1 MVNCY
6 KCEKTEVAEEFQRC
20 SLCEATHKEL
30 CAKLDAQP
38 KHYEAKVREK
48 FYSWKEMKKGIKK
61 IKGGVPTNVPFRLQE
76 INYKATLKSLG
87 RVYQSE
93 GATIEEAIRGI
104 KVSGGAKVTSVL
116 SIEHG
121 DKKTDRII
129 NGITAHRLFS
139 QGSPTTREI
148 HLSKVCMLFI

>member
-1 MVNCY
+1 VR
-6 KCEKTEVAEEFQRC
+6 Q
-20 SLCEATHKEL
+20 
-30 CAKLDAQP
+30 KLWESGYHQNN
-38 KHYEAKVREK
+38 
-48 FYSWKEMKKGIKK
+48 MKKGIKK

-87 RVYQSE
+87 RVYKSE